1 MEKWNSR
8 LLWNKVINSYHFFLQ
23 DWMGKES
30 TRITGCGIVLSQ
42 RVISK
47 IRIAMLQFTR
57 RTKLSFL

>member
-1 MEKWNSR
+1 MEKWNPR
-8 LLWNKVINSYHFFLQ
+8 LLWNKVINSYHFFAQ
-23 DWMGKES
+23 DWVGKES
-30 TRITGCGIVLSQ
+30 VRITGCGIVLSQ